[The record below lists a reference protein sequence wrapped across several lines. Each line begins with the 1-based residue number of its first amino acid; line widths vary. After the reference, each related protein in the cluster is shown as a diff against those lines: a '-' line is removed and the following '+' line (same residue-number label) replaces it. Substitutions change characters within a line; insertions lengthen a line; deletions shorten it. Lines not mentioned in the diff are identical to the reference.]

1 MNPETEADCLGST
14 GAKAADSEG
23 PTACG
28 CPSVEGW
35 EDFWVEAGAAG
46 EVPAGAGRM
55 VDAMRVFLEMIL
67 VWTSKDTLRRIGER

>member
-1 MNPETEADCLGST
+1 VEAGDG
-14 GAKAADSEG
+14 
-23 PTACG
+23 
-28 CPSVEGW
+28 
-35 EDFWVEAGAAG
+35 FWVEAGT